1 MQLMIISWFIT
12 LIAKTR
18 NDGSG
23 IVAIANALLAPL
35 FIVKTV
41 ILSYRFCLWNGYSA
55 MQGRYR
61 LQYKYARYAVSM
73 PRTDH

>member
-55 MQGRYR
+55 M
-61 LQYKYARYAVSM
+61 
-73 PRTDH
+73 